1 MGSAPSPRLPIA
13 RLAGIGLIIFLAN
26 AALLVLQLVA
36 GRLLAPYIGS
46 SLETWTSIIGVF
58 LLGIALG
65 NAYGG
70 RLADRYPSPR
80 TLAALL
86 AAGAIAAV
94 WMAIFPSLLAATGAY
109 KSLGLVAR
117 IPLLALVLCLPAG
130 FVLSLLTPLAI
141 KLGLPDVAH
150 TGRVAGMVFAL
161 STLGCLLGN
170 YLAGFVLIP
179 AFAINSLVYFAAGS
193 LAVLSAGTVL
203 FLREAGGQPEPV
215 AERLASTPRE
225 ATTHGNATDTF
236 SDIRLAYLVVFL
248 ASFCGMTLEL
258 TASRV
263 LAEYLGVSL
272 FTWTGI
278 IGVMLAGTAC
288 GNFTGGILADRASQ
302 PGALRRP
309 LACLAAIGTGL
320 LSFGL
325 AYSVIPWV
333 CDSLGAPLGL
343 PDESLLLIGVI
354 STIVLAFGAYILVV
368 RSVPESIPPRVMLGV
383 TLICGGAGTILMFVI
398 RPILT
403 NSLPF
408 EDLHPITQVM
418 GWTFSLF
425 FLPMFVLGMV
435 SPQVIRL
442 SVPDV
447 AHVGRV
453 AGRVYA
459 WSTTGAIFGTFASGY
474 FLLSTFGMNRTLLGV
489 ALVLTLTSLLVAK
502 VWEKNQLL
510 YLFSI
515 VLGGVTG
522 GFILTARGDRD
533 QYLIAKVETNYYTI
547 KVMERLNMLGR
558 PTGVRVLYLDAL
570 IHSEVDP
577 DNPGFLRYTHEHI
590 QIEFLWAARAGTPNP
605 RVVVIGGGGYT
616 FPRYAMGILPETRMD
631 VVEIDPGV
639 TKVAYQHLG
648 LQHYEGL
655 NIIHMDGRQFIAE
668 KAVPGSYDLV
678 VQDAVND
685 LSVPSHLL
693 TKEYNDAVKRTLRPD
708 GTYLLTVIDS
718 LKYGKLWRASMRT
731 LRETFAHV
739 ELISSDSVPP
749 LTPPPGAD
757 EEALKKWKRD
767 LRRFE
772 TERQV
777 LVIYAA
783 DRPLDEERVRTI
795 AYQHL
800 GLAGHAAQGAA
811 IGAAGGGAIGAT
823 MGAAERLMAAMATYT
838 HTIPAERLKPF
849 LAEDPGV
856 LLTDQFAPVDN
867 LMADVFRYRTRARP
881 GLEPDE

>member
-1 MGSAPSPRLPIA
+1 MPSTPLPVA

-86 AAGAIAAV
+86 GLGALAAC
-94 WMAIFPSLLAATGAY
+94 WMAVFPSLMSATELY
-109 KSLGLVAR
+109 KSIGLGPR
-117 IPLLALVLCLPAG
+117 IPILALLLCLPAG

-179 AFAINSLVYFAAGS
+179 SFAINTLVYFAAGA
-193 LAVLSAGTVL
+193 LAALAIGTLVC
-203 FLREAGGQPEPV
+203 LRDPSVPV
-215 AERLASTPRE
+215 TPISVAANGAIARSTNPH
-225 ATTHGNATDTF
+225 AF
-236 SDIRLAYLVVFL
+236 PDIRLAYLVVFL
-248 ASFCGMTLEL
+248 ASFGGMTLEL

-263 LAEYLGVSL
+263 LAEHLGVSL

-278 IGVMLAGTAC
+278 IGVMLAGTAF
-288 GNFTGGILADRASQ
+288 GNFTGGVLADRACQ
-302 PGALRRP
+302 PGGLRRP
-309 LACLAAIGTGL
+309 LATLLALFSSVLA
-320 LSFGL
+320 FGFVYFVL
-325 AYSVIPWV
+325 PWA
-333 CDSLGAPLGL
+333 CDSLKAPLGL
-343 PDESLLLIGVI
+343 SDRALLLIAMVATVV
-354 STIVLAFGAYILVV
+354 SAFAAYIIVV
-368 RSVPESIPPRVMLGV
+368 RVVAESVNPRLMLGI
-383 TLICGGAGTILMFVI
+383 TLICAGAGTILMFVI
-398 RPILT
+398 RPVLT

-408 EDLHPITQVM
+408 EELHPIAQVM

-442 SVPDV
+442 AVPDV

-459 WSTTGAIFGTFASGY
+459 WSTAGAIAGTFAAGY
-474 FLLSTFGMNRTLLGV
+474 FLLSTAGMNRTLLGV

-502 VWEKNQLL
+502 VWEQNQLL

-522 GFILTARGDRD
+522 GFILTARGDTD
-533 QYLIAKVETNYYTI
+533 PNLIAKRETNYYTI
-547 KVMERLNMLGR
+547 KVTERLNMFGR
-558 PTGVRVLYLDAL
+558 PSGIRVLYLDAL

-577 DNPGFLRYTHEHI
+577 EDPGYLHYTHEHI
-590 QIEFLWAARAGTPNP
+590 QIELLWAAREGVPKP
-605 RVVVIGGGGYT
+605 RVLVIGGGGYT
-616 FPRYAMGILPETRMD
+616 FPRYAMDILPETQMD

-639 TKVAYQHLG
+639 TKVAYQYLG
-648 LQHYEGL
+648 LQHYDGL
-655 NIIHMDGRQFIAE
+655 NIVHMDGRQYVAE
-668 KAVPGSYDLV
+668 RAAPGTFDLV
-678 VQDAVND
+678 IQDAVND
-685 LSVPSHLL
+685 FSVPSHLL
-693 TKEYNDAVKRTLRPD
+693 TKEYNDAVKRTLKPD

-718 LKYGKLWRASMRT
+718 IKSGRLWRSSMRT

-739 ELISSDSVPP
+739 ELVCADEVPP
-749 LTPPPGAD
+749 ETPPPGAGA
-757 EEALKKWKRD
+757 EELKKWRANLKK
-767 LRRFE
+767 FE
-772 TERQV
+772 VGRQV
-777 LVIYAA
+777 LVIYAS
-783 DRPLDEERVRTI
+783 DRPLDEARVREV
-795 AYQHL
+795 ALKHL
-800 GLAGHAAQGAA
+800 NIEGKAMVGGMMGAA
-811 IGAAGGGAIGAT
+811 RGGAIGAT
-823 MGAAERLMAAMATYT
+823 IVAAERLVQAVEIYT
-838 HTIPAERLKPF
+838 HTVPAARLAPF
-849 LAEDPGV
+849 LAVDPGIV
-856 LLTDQFAPVDN
+856 LTDQFAPVDN
-867 LMADVFRYRTRARP
+867 LMADVFRYRTHARP
-881 GLEPDE
+881 EEENDD